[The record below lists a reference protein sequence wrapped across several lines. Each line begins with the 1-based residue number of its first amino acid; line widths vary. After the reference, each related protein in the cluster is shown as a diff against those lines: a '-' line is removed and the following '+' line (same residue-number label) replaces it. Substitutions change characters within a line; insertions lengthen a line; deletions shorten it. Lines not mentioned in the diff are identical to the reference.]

1 MLPLE
6 GEAMPK
12 LVRLYIDTALI
23 GLALGIV
30 FVCALVALDV
40 ANLGSLV
47 LSGGVHWPVV
57 ALMVVSF
64 GTLFGGVQ
72 FAIAIMR
79 LGADDE

>member
-1 MLPLE
+1 
-6 GEAMPK
+6 MPK